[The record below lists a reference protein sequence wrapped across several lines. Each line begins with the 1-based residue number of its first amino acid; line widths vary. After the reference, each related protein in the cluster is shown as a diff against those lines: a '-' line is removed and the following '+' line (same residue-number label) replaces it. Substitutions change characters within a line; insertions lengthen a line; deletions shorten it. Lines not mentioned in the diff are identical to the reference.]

1 MIRKPKGT
9 NDILPQDI
17 YRWHYLENM
26 IKEISAMFG
35 YREIRT
41 PIFESTDLFIRGVG
55 DGTDIVDK
63 EMYSFVDRGGR
74 SMSLRPEGTASVAR
88 AYLEHSM
95 DKIQERQKVYY
106 IGPMFRYEKPQAG
119 RFRQHY
125 QFGLEFFGESSPLAD
140 VEVIS
145 LAYTLYNKLGI
156 KNISINL
163 NSVGCD
169 KCRKEFS
176 NALKKFLEINLDK
189 LCEDCHRRYYKNPLR
204 VFDCKNKNCKEI
216 LSEAP
221 ITTNYLCDE
230 CKNDF
235 ENVKH
240 GLDMLGI
247 SYKVTPT
254 LVRGLDYYTKT
265 VFEVVSLTL
274 GAQNAIGGGGRYNN
288 LIEELDGPDIPA
300 VGFAAGME
308 RIILSMDN
316 EDINIP
322 HCDDIELRIVPIGKK
337 ALEICFR
344 LAYDFRKLGVKTEMD
359 YRNKSLKANLKLAN
373 KNNEPFILIV
383 GDDELIEKK
392 GKLKDMKENKETLVS
407 LDNLENI
414 IKIIRGENAKKD

>member
-1 MIRKPKGT
+1 MIKKPKGT
-9 NDILPQDI
+9 NDVLPSDI
-17 YRWHYLENM
+17 YRWHHLENM
-26 IKEISAMFG
+26 IRDITSMFG
-35 YREIRT
+35 YKEIRT

-74 SMSLRPEGTASVAR
+74 SLSLRPEGTAPVAR

-95 DKIQERQKVYY
+95 HKNQERQKLYY
-106 IGPMFRYEKPQAG
+106 LGPMFRYERPQAG

-125 QFGLEFFGESSPLAD
+125 QFGLEFFGDDSPNAD

-145 LAYTLYNKLGI
+145 LAHTLYRKLGI

-163 NSVGCD
+163 NSVGCC

-176 NALKKFLEINLDK
+176 DTLKKFLEINLDK

-204 VFDCKNKNCKEI
+204 VFDCKNSSCKEI

-221 ITTNYLCDE
+221 LTTSYLCDD
-230 CKNDF
+230 CKDDF
-235 ENVKH
+235 ETVKH

-247 SYKVTPT
+247 KYQVTPT

-265 VFEVVSLTL
+265 VFEIVSSTL
-274 GAQNAIGGGGRYNN
+274 GAQNAIGGGGRYDN
-288 LIEELDGPDIPA
+288 LIKELGGPSIPS

-316 EDINIP
+316 EDIDIP
-322 HCDDIELRIVPIGKK
+322 QDDDIELRIIPIGKNPS
-337 ALEICFR
+337 EVCFR
-344 LAYDFRKLGVKTEMD
+344 MTYDFRNLGLRTEID
-359 YRNKSLKANLKLAN
+359 YRGKSLKSNLKIAN
-373 KNNEPFILIV
+373 KSNDSFVLIV
-383 GDDELIEKK
+383 GEDELLEKK
-392 GKLKDMKENKETLVS
+392 GKLKNMKENEETMVS
-407 LDNLENI
+407 LDNLEAI
-414 IKIIRGENAKKD
+414 IDIIRG